1 MSELVCLSVSH
12 ETAPVAW
19 RERLAVPAQTQGA
32 AAAALVRAGTAGEAL
47 VLATCGR
54 VDTYAVAADGD
65 RAEAALLARLARR
78 AGVTEEALA
87 PCVEAL
93 RGTGAARH
101 LMRTAAGLESP
112 VLGEPEIL
120 GQLRRAH
127 DRARRAGATGPVL
140 DRLARDALRAGRR
153 TRDETSLAA
162 GAVSVSS
169 IATGL
174 ARTLFGDSAGGRA
187 LVVGATRTARGLGA
201 RLLADGWAVTSL
213 PSVRRGP
220 AMAPVLCSVDVVA
233 SATGTRARALPADAL
248 IDAAAAHRD
257 RPLLVLDL
265 SVPRDV
271 DPAARDLDGVLLY
284 DVDDLGAAAEHALD
298 ARRAGVP
305 AAEGIV
311 EQELH
316 RFEAWRATR
325 SLVPT
330 IKALRA
336 HVRRTAVDSLGDTLR
351 SRHDG
356 GAEVEEALER
366 LVTHLL
372 HAPTRRLRAA
382 AAEGAG
388 DRYAELARDLFGL
401 DEDAVE
407 AHDAD
412 RGCDSRGK
420 QSRLSTV
427 RARRPSGP

>member
-12 ETAPVAW
+12 ESAPIAW

-32 AAAALVRAGTAGEAL
+32 AAVALVRAGAAGEAL

-54 VDTYAVAADGD
+54 VDTYAAATDGD

-78 AGVTEEALA
+78 AGVTPEALT
-87 PCVEAL
+87 PYVEAL
-93 RGTGAARH
+93 RGTAAARH

-140 DRLARDALRAGRR
+140 DRLVRDALRAGRR
-153 TRDETSLAA
+153 ARHETSLAA
-162 GAVSVSS
+162 GAVSLSS

-174 ARTLFGDSAGGRA
+174 ARTLFGGTAGGRA

-213 PSVRRGP
+213 PSVRTGP
-220 AMAPVLCSVDVVA
+220 AIAPLLGSFDVVA
-233 SATGTRARALPADAL
+233 TATGTRARALPAEAL
-248 IDAAAAHRD
+248 IDAAAAHGD

-284 DVDDLGAAAEHALD
+284 DVDDLGAAADHALD
-298 ARRAGVP
+298 ARRAGVLG
-305 AAEGIV
+305 AEAIV
-311 EQELH
+311 EQELD
-316 RFEAWRATR
+316 RFDAWRATR

-336 HVRRTAVDSLGDTLR
+336 HVRRTAIDALGDTLG

-356 GAEVEEALER
+356 GAEVEQALER

-382 AAEGAG
+382 AAEGVG

-401 DEDAVE
+401 QEDAGEGDPQPSQPSVSGPP
-407 AHDAD
+407 ARDAD
-412 RGCDSRGK
+412 PGS
-420 QSRLSTV
+420 V
-427 RARRPSGP
+427 AP